1 MADIVTI
8 KAQLLQLN
16 GGDFQAMCDEYLQK
30 EGYRKPVCYGEKAG
44 TYKTT
49 RGTPDSYFITA
60 DNRYVFAE
68 YTTQCSNIGDKLFS
82 DIKKCLDESRTG
94 VPVHKIAEIVFCHT
108 CDNLPPKYD
117 YEAKEYCQSK
127 GVNLVIIGIDEIAS
141 KLSRKYPLLAKHYLG
156 IEVDTGQIRSLDEFI
171 EQYDSNPLAAPLNTC
186 FQFRE
191 KELQRIYDAF
201 DKCNIVIL
209 SGAPGVGKT
218 KLAVHFADQ
227 YAGEN
232 NRNLYCF
239 QNQALELYEDLR
251 SYMEQPGA
259 YLLFIDDAN
268 QLSQLSLI
276 IDYVNRQSSGYD
288 VKILLTVRKYAFE
301 KVKNVIQRI
310 SAFEVI
316 EIGLF
321 TDQEIESL
329 IVAAYGKN
337 ISQTCLDRIARIAE
351 GNARLA
357 MLAGKVAKSTNR
369 LASINDA
376 SQLYDA
382 YYGEAFTTAG
392 ISSSRD
398 LQISAGII
406 AFLGAIRLDRLGPVQ
421 TVLNDTGITLE
432 SFDHCVHQLHD
443 KELAD
448 LCHDKAVAIS
458 DQCFA
463 NYILKYVIYDKKTL
477 RLSRM
482 LELCFLSFRQ
492 RTIHAL
498 NVLGTVFG
506 CPEMHN
512 FISDEVGVVWEKYS
526 HESTASFWE
535 LVKAFYPINQEQ
547 TLIFLQKQ
555 IEETQAVIVANNDI
569 CGVNEGYHPKD
580 NIIEVLG
587 GFFELENIDAALD
600 LFFEYYKKRPD
611 LYKQFL
617 DAATFNYGIN
627 RKNLEHDLSSV
638 QRFISKI
645 TEASNHW
652 ENVSVRR
659 LFFDYS
665 KELLQFSFSPHEA
678 TRNANGVRIYTFF
691 LVPTAAVL
699 HYRKTLWEQLTLALN
714 KTQEKRVIFQL
725 LESYGRNYGESG
737 AQIIHEEV
745 PLISQIIHDFLQP
758 SNIVDCFLVR
768 KLHSIFQ
775 AAGSNDADL
784 LTFLSSAKLAQYDL
798 LNGPEYDFDDNYN
811 EYQKQKKEAIQS
823 FLQNHGKR
831 SQLFDELFDILYT
844 CITEKAF
851 TDYSLYE
858 GFNYVLQLM
867 LDDKSN
873 CIHAAQ
879 AVIDSGIVEYLD
891 IVSLMGGLLHYLPNY
906 DILQIIE
913 TAPEHIRDYWLFV
926 YYQALPEDRIFD
938 NELRGLYQ
946 YLQCDLDRT
955 ITRAGYRN
963 LGFLQKYEKLDN
975 SVFIKALRMIYQ
987 KRSYSPFIVKIYC
1000 SLLFFEN
1007 ITSPDDLLQHCSEDI
1022 SLLKEIYCFMDDI
1035 EPNFDYHGVFFTAI
1049 FNKCPGFIDEFCS
1062 SVRANSNHQFNKWDS
1077 RRTKLQTLF
1086 SNENYLAIIDSI
1098 VVKELEYDPFGPET
1112 ERLIKLFIHVPNQY
1126 GEKSKNWIRH
1136 YISSYNTDKRKME
1149 ALFSVIAELP
1159 PEIKREYI
1167 ADLTTENAD
1176 PDVFEQLPL
1185 LPSFCEW
1192 TDSIVPVLAKRI
1204 DYLQSLLPHFTGAK
1218 YLHHRLRITRLIQ
1231 SIGEQQRET
1240 EINEIVNG

>member
-108 CDNLPPKYD
+108 CDNMPPKYD

-141 KLSRKYPLLAKHYLG
+141 KFSRKYPLLAKHYLG

-201 DKCNIVIL
+201 DKCNIVVL

-268 QLSQLSLI
+268 QLLQLSLI

-463 NYILKYVIYDKKTL
+463 NYILKYVFYDKKTL

-512 FISDEVGVVWEKYS
+512 FISEEVGVVWEKYR

-535 LVKAFYPINQEQ
+535 WVKAFYPINQEQ

-645 TEASNHW
+645 
-652 ENVSVRR
+652 
-659 LFFDYS
+659 
-665 KELLQFSFSPHEA
+665 
-678 TRNANGVRIYTFF
+678 
-691 LVPTAAVL
+691 
-699 HYRKTLWEQLTLALN
+699 
-714 KTQEKRVIFQL
+714 
-725 LESYGRNYGESG
+725 
-737 AQIIHEEV
+737 
-745 PLISQIIHDFLQP
+745 
-758 SNIVDCFLVR
+758 
-768 KLHSIFQ
+768 
-775 AAGSNDADL
+775 
-784 LTFLSSAKLAQYDL
+784 
-798 LNGPEYDFDDNYN
+798 
-811 EYQKQKKEAIQS
+811 
-823 FLQNHGKR
+823 
-831 SQLFDELFDILYT
+831 LYT

-891 IVSLMGGLLHYLPNY
+891 IVSLMGGLLRYLPNN

-913 TAPEHIRDYWLFV
+913 TASEHIRDYWLFV

-1098 VVKELEYDPFGPET
+1098 VEQELEYDPFGPET
-1112 ERLIKLFIHVPNQY
+1112 ERLIKLFIHTH
-1126 GEKSKNWIRH
+1126 KS
-1136 YISSYNTDKRKME
+1136 
-1149 ALFSVIAELP
+1149 
-1159 PEIKREYI
+1159 
-1167 ADLTTENAD
+1167 
-1176 PDVFEQLPL
+1176 
-1185 LPSFCEW
+1185 
-1192 TDSIVPVLAKRI
+1192 
-1204 DYLQSLLPHFTGAK
+1204 
-1218 YLHHRLRITRLIQ
+1218 
-1231 SIGEQQRET
+1231 
-1240 EINEIVNG
+1240 